1 MKKGRPTNPESK
13 KGRTHVIL
21 LTMKAEFV
29 LREIK
34 KKRQQFNLSRYV
46 TEHIIQDFGNNNTDI
61 NTIRM
66 EMNSLNKDVAEKE
79 ARITELVEKIRVI
92 KVNQME
98 KEEIKIEG
106 LF

>member
-1 MKKGRPTNPESK
+1 MRKGRPTNPESK

-21 LTMKAEFV
+21 LTTEAEFV

-34 KKRQQFNLSRYV
+34 KKRQQFNISRYV
-46 TEHIIQDFGNNNTDI
+46 TEHIIRDFGNNNTEI

-66 EMNSLNKDVAEKE
+66 ELNSLNKDVAEKE

-92 KVNQME
+92 KINQME
-98 KEEIKIEG
+98 KEETQIAG
-106 LF
+106 VF